1 MNSADTAGLYSDL
14 NFYVLKLNKS
24 VAARSVLKCIKVIT
38 ARVTMDDI
46 FTMSAGIVPADN
58 RNGQHMKRNRQ
69 IIRPRTRLSLGD
81 LILAVSSCT
90 RSSTEMVAAVAD
102 LLASGQV
109 RVQDN
114 GRYLRARVC

>member
-1 MNSADTAGLYSDL
+1 
-14 NFYVLKLNKS
+14 
-24 VAARSVLKCIKVIT
+24 
-38 ARVTMDDI
+38 MDDI
-46 FTMSAGIVPADN
+46 FTMTDGITPAQS

-90 RSSTEMVAAVAD
+90 RSSTEMVAAVSD

-109 RVQDN
+109 RVKDN
-114 GRYLRARVC
+114 GRFLRARVC

>member
-1 MNSADTAGLYSDL
+1 ME
-14 NFYVLKLNKS
+14 K
-24 VAARSVLKCIKVIT
+24 
-38 ARVTMDDI
+38 I
-46 FTMSAGIVPADN
+46 FTMTDGIKSAQS
-58 RNGQHMKRNRQ
+58 RNGRHMKRNRQ
-69 IIRPRTRLSLGD
+69 FRQIIKPRSRLSLGD

-114 GRYLRARVC
+114 GRFLRARVC